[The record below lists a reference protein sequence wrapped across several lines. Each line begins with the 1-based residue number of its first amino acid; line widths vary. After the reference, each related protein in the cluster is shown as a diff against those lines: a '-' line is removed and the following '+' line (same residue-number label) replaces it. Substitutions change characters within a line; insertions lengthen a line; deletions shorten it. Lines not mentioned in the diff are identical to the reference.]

1 MSKINVEHIRLLD
14 LDLMENTSVTVIGDL
29 MKLTPLLRTRTEYE
43 KVTESIFDLR
53 DEFEHGELYGD
64 NTGVT
69 KIETL
74 AHLGACCQVGNV
86 FRKVE
91 KEIDWRDEVR
101 EFLESCKQISN
112 SSQLESFT
120 YKGGCSDKNVQ
131 IENELHDNEF
141 LELCRVAL
149 RANGELE

>member
-53 DEFEHGELYGD
+53 DEFERGGLYSYYMNGKH
-64 NTGVT
+64 TKVT
-69 KIETL
+69 NEDDLLENYKDKNL
-74 AHLGACCQVGNV
+74 Y
-86 FRKVE
+86 RKVE
-91 KEIDWRDEVR
+91 KDIDWRDEVH
-101 EFLESCKQISN
+101 ECLSGIGYHWATPIAEVINDDESD
-112 SSQLESFT
+112 
-120 YKGGCSDKNVQ
+120 Y
-131 IENELHDNEF
+131 F

-149 RANGELE
+149 RANGEIE